1 MIVKKMIG
9 GIMCLA
15 LAEAFRRFSFIA
27 PDWEGELSQEKLLS
41 CLSLLCGGCC
51 LILAAGLF
59 SEAFSQIKERKALE
73 RAYLRAKKAEEE
85 ERRRQARKMTFRNW
99 RNTTLVV
106 LALLCLFSGK
116 VWALDGKDL
125 ERVCSRLSQAA
136 GRPVEVVIEQ
146 NNDLNAWASGDGRLG
161 VTSGMLAAL
170 EEEDEL
176 AFVIAHEVS
185 HLQGGHHL
193 RQRNQ
198 ASLGGLLGALAAK
211 ALGGKEK
218 AVKLGVELGAGLLA
232 GSESRQDEY
241 EADKNA
247 LILVQKAGFRPEAAV
262 AVLKRLQSRY
272 GNGDAKVPVIGWFA
286 SHPDTGNRVKRLEAL
301 LGRDAPS
308 RSRLQRGRKA
318 VVVVDPEARRYDY
331 GWGFRSYYDQ
341 SLSETAKI
349 ETEAVLGEQ
358 GWTVLVSTQ
367 DVGPIQE
374 ELALENSEWGRNGE
388 GRKDI
393 GSFAGADD
401 IFYVSAYVASETA
414 YTAGN
419 WRQSARLEGLKVGV
433 VLRQIDL
440 KTRKQLNVFR
450 ATGSAQALRRAR
462 IVLGQGDPL
471 EAEFEQADDLA
482 RRAVRAAIAN
492 ALN

>member
-1 MIVKKMIG
+1 MLIKILG
-9 GIMCLA
+9 GIICLI
-15 LAEAFRRFSFIA
+15 LAEVFRRFSFIA
-27 PDWEGELSQEKLLS
+27 PDWEGDLSQDKLLS
-41 CLSLLCGGCC
+41 FFFLLCGGCC

-59 SEAFSQIKERKALE
+59 SEALSQIKERKALE

-99 RNTTLVV
+99 RNTVLV

-146 NNDLNAWASGDGRLG
+146 NNDLNAWASSDGRLG
-161 VTSGMLAAL
+161 VTSGMLEAL

-193 RQRNQ
+193 RQRTQ
-198 ASLGGLLGALAAK
+198 ASLGGLLGTLAAK

-218 AVKLGVELGAGLLA
+218 AVKLGVEIGAGLLA
-232 GSESRQDEY
+232 SSESRQDEY

-247 LILVQKAGFRPEAAV
+247 LILIQKAGYRPEAAV

-286 SHPDTGNRVKRLEAL
+286 SHPDTGNRIKRLEAL
-301 LGRDAPS
+301 LVDRDTPLK
-308 RSRLQRGRKA
+308 SRLQRGRKA

-331 GWGFRSYYDQ
+331 GWGFRSYYDE
-341 SLSETAKI
+341 SLSEIAKV
-349 ETEAVLGEQ
+349 ETEAVLGER
-358 GWTVLVSTQ
+358 GWTVLVSTH

-374 ELALENSEWGRNGE
+374 ELALENSEWGKKGE

-393 GSFAGADD
+393 GYFAGADD

-419 WRQSARLEGLKVGV
+419 WRQSAQLEGLKVGV

-440 KTRKQLNVFR
+440 KTRKQIGVFR

-462 IVLGQGDPL
+462 ITLGQGDPL
-471 EAEFEQADDLA
+471 EADFEQADNLA
-482 RRAVRAAIAN
+482 RRAVRAAVAN